1 MPIRIRQC
9 LTGIGFA
16 CLVLSIGFVLATPF
30 LPLSPFWQ
38 QMAVGFALI
47 GLQMAI
53 WVGPAMTNRIY
64 HIRHEILK
72 KAGNANPLPTT
83 QNEIYYAEYNY
94 QRK

>member
-1 MPIRIRQC
+1 MPKRIRQC

-16 CLVLSIGFVLATPF
+16 CLAISIGFALTTPF

-53 WVGPAMTNRIY
+53 WVGPAMMNRIS
-64 HIRHEILK
+64 HIRHEMLK
-72 KAGNANPLPTT
+72 KATNANPLPTA
-83 QNEIYYAEYNY
+83 QNGIYYAEYNP
-94 QRK
+94 QGK